1 MSVANSGLAGALSGV
16 ESSVSA
22 LEPVF
27 ESVLIPDIPDVAN
40 GTEVIMVSLP
50 PTAGYGKYIMSFT
63 CRLNAVSPDL
73 QVDIGGDII
82 FGNTTLGVDF
92 TLSYQSLRQFVCT
105 HTCLVDYLPESDAP
119 NVITSGVTS
128 TVATYNISQIS
139 VSWARV
145 KAY

>member
-1 MSVANSGLAGALSGV
+1 MSVANSGLAGALSGIAP
-16 ESSVSA
+16 SVSA

-27 ESVLIPDIPDVAN
+27 EAVLIPDIPDVEN
-40 GTEVIMVSLP
+40 GTEVIVVSLP

-63 CRLNAVSPDL
+63 CRIDAVSPDL

-92 TLSYQSLRQFVCT
+92 TLSYQSLRTVVCT
-105 HTCLVDYLPESDAP
+105 HTCLVDYLQESDAP
-119 NVITSGVTS
+119 NVVARGVTS
-128 TVATYNISQIS
+128 SVETFNVSQIS

>member
-1 MSVANSGLAGALSGV
+1 MGVANSGLAGALSGIV
-16 ESSVSA
+16 PSVSA

-27 ESVLIPDIPDVAN
+27 ESVLIPDIPDVEN
-40 GTEVIMVSLP
+40 GTEVIVVSLP

-63 CRLNAVSPDL
+63 WRVGAVSPDL

-92 TLSYQSLRQFVCT
+92 TLSYQSLRTVVCT

-139 VSWARV
+139 VS
-145 KAY
+145 

>member
-1 MSVANSGLAGALSGV
+1 MSVANTLIENSISAL
-16 ESSVSA
+16 SVSA

-27 ESVLIPDIPDVAN
+27 QSVLIPDIPDVEN

-63 CRLNAVSPDL
+63 CRINAVSPDL

-92 TLSYQSLRQFVCT
+92 TLSYQSLRTVVCT

-119 NVITSGVTS
+119 YVVARSVTS
-128 TVATYNISQIS
+128 SVETFNISQIS
-139 VSWARV
+139 VSWSRV